1 MASGAPQA
9 ASFDTKLSVPGR
21 EQLNQTGIAVRVTPL
36 RAALAPSS
44 APAPSLPAAGDDGS
58 VSARVDRDGASHD
71 ATRSDGWSTPM
82 TPETLGGDAG
92 LTVIGFW
99 EPGRSFNPLGALHL
113 LAGERGPCA
122 RVVADAT
129 DPGAAALHD
138 EMCQKMKTAVVQLPG
153 GRREMH
159 LCAIPVDAPGA
170 DLEPDA
176 DAETANAMRSL
187 AKHRA
192 AEGRVRDAAFLC
204 FETRAMAPFHHA
216 PLLLDKQLVVIF
228 DLDETLLQAFTMNSL
243 ERRAESIRRAHDAV
257 EAGAADQSTS
267 ANDAGQDGSGTAG
280 GAGAS
285 GAGGGAGP
293 DARVAPGA
301 LGANAAALTA
311 RDAKEKRRL
320 REEDMSRLNQDRA
333 MLTQFISENAVVD
346 RRTGTRHEAKMEAC
360 ATAPGEHTFRPVI
373 RLPSPHVRGGSI
385 VFTRIDPAN
394 RGTSMII
401 HTRPGW
407 NELYAYLSGSDR
419 AGRGDTPPTPRCSAY
434 VCTMSEAAYA
444 QEMWRLLDPR
454 GLLIPQRDLQSRVV
468 SVKQGEEL
476 KTIARTTRGARMSRE
491 LCVILD
497 DRTSVWTENER
508 EHILAVAPFMPYATD
523 TGPGLKGEAP
533 GEAGVLGAARR
544 MIDAA
549 RMDVFMTFDKFAK
562 FHAAFPNLPFEAP
575 PNAGARSRQKTGA
588 EEDADASDGEGKSSS
603 GDEKADASNPS
614 RASKSTRPAMP
625 DAGAVLPQLME
636 KNAKQASNAITQ
648 MGGATRSAAGA
659 GSRLQAMLG
668 GIAAPRSNAATARPI
683 GARPTVVASEE
694 DRERERRDA
703 AKREELTERAKLQND
718 RDRAKEEKEKRE
730 RAKEE
735 AAAAL
740 KIASEAAAARRRA
753 AEAAAEAKARANA
766 PADADEENDMG
777 LDSDEEK
784 ERKEAAYAEAG
795 LGESSDDDDDDRVAA
810 ADISESDDDSDSDS
824 KGGERALADDA
835 RAAATRPGET
845 SAADTPKAVAGK
857 ESAPGARGKTDEGRG
872 QGQGKKR
879 LCTQCLARNVPRE
892 EIDHGRFCKSCPF
905 HPDHEGGRGGGEK
918 RKSAAVKASVDPRS
932 DDDVPCM
939 KCGDPSPWVDG
950 APAFVLCSNEDA
962 GDGTPCQMGGHYRC
976 LGLKRMP
983 GKDDD
988 WFCSEA
994 CLRAF
999 EQRQKT
1005 PPSSPGKGK
1014 AAEGKGKAP
1023 ASEKSPRSFWKAAAE
1038 EAGAGE
1044 ARGGGKKRKAE
1055 EERVDESQP
1064 AKPATSP
1071 AKPPEKK
1078 FKSAKEQRANMLKKL
1093 SGKARK

>member
-1 MASGAPQA
+1 
-9 ASFDTKLSVPGR
+9 
-21 EQLNQTGIAVRVTPL
+21 
-36 RAALAPSS
+36 
-44 APAPSLPAAGDDGS
+44 
-58 VSARVDRDGASHD
+58 
-71 ATRSDGWSTPM
+71 M

-92 LTVIGFW
+92 LTVVGFW

-129 DPGAAALHD
+129 DPGAMALHD

-159 LCAIPVDAPGA
+159 LCAIPIDAPGA
-170 DLEPDA
+170 DLDPDA
-176 DAETANAMRSL
+176 DAETANAMRAL
-187 AKHRA
+187 AKRRA
-192 AEGRVRDAAFLC
+192 AEGRVREATFLC

-243 ERRAESIRRAHDAV
+243 ERRAESLRRAHDAA
-257 EAGAADQSTS
+257 EAGAADQPTA
-267 ANDAGQDGSGTAG
+267 ANDAGQDGSGTTGGGA

-301 LGANAAALTA
+301 LGANAAALAA

-333 MLTQFISENAVVD
+333 MLAQFISENAVVD

-419 AGRGDTPPTPRCSAY
+419 AGRGDAPPTPRCSAY

-476 KTIARTTRGARMSRE
+476 KTIERATGGARMARE

-508 EHILAVAPFMPYATD
+508 AHILAVAPFMPYATD

-575 PNAGARSRQKTGA
+575 PNAGARSWRRTA
-588 EEDADASDGEGKSSS
+588 SPSEDVNVSDGEGKSSS
-603 GDEKADASNPS
+603 GGDGAGDDKADKADPSNPS
-614 RASKSTRPAMP
+614 NASKSTRPPMP
-625 DAGAVLPQLME
+625 DAGGVLPQLME
-636 KNAKQASNAITQ
+636 KNAKQASNAIAQ
-648 MGGATRSAAGA
+648 MGGAARSAAGA

-668 GIAAPRSNAATARPI
+668 GIAAPRSNATTARPI
-683 GARPTVVASEE
+683 GARPTVVKSEE
-694 DRERERRDA
+694 DRDRERREA
-703 AKREELTERAKLQND
+703 AKREEMTERAKLQND

-753 AEAAAEAKARANA
+753 AEAAAEAKARADA
-766 PADADEENDMG
+766 PADADADEEDEEENDMG
-777 LDSDEEK
+777 LDSDEEM

-810 ADISESDDDSDSDS
+810 ADLSDSDDDSDSESDD
-824 KGGERALADDA
+824 GERALADDA
-835 RAAATRPGET
+835 RAAATRPGE
-845 SAADTPKAVAGK
+845 SPAAGKSKKVAGK
-857 ESAPGARGKTDEGRG
+857 ERAPGTREKADEGRG

-879 LCTQCLARNVPRE
+879 LCTQCLAQNVPRE

-905 HPDHEGGRGGGEK
+905 HPDHEGDGGGDEK
-918 RKSAAVKASVDPRS
+918 RKSSAGKPAVDACR

-939 KCGDPSPWVDG
+939 KCGDPSPCVDG
-950 APAFVLCSNEDA
+950 AAAFVLCSNEDV
-962 GDGTPCQMGGHYRC
+962 GDGTPCQMGGHYQC

-983 GKDDD
+983 GEDDD

-999 EQRQKT
+999 DRTQKT
-1005 PPSSPGKGK
+1005 PPSSPAKGK
-1014 AAEGKGKAP
+1014 ATKGKGKAP

-1038 EAGAGE
+1038 EVGARE
-1044 ARGGGKKRKAE
+1044 APGKGKKRKAE
-1055 EERVDESQP
+1055 EERVGESQP
-1064 AKPATSP
+1064 AKPVTSP

-1078 FKSAKEQRANMLKKL
+1078 FKSTKEQRANMLKKL